1 MKQIGTLLAAVVML
15 AGVGFGA
22 MDDKDF
28 SIAAANGETTSKS
41 YVMRGTLHGIY
52 INAPSGSTGA
62 VTVATAHETLFTR
75 SITADGMYRPRV
87 STHTTA
93 GAAATFNTYSNTAA
107 TASAQL
113 AQTWYDKAA
122 LAGLVTVTVAETGV
136 GTNWVVT
143 LLYDK

>member
-1 MKQIGTLLAAVVML
+1 MHKLVTLLAGIVLL
-15 AGVGFGA
+15 AGVGFA
-22 MDDKDF
+22 DMDNKDF
-28 SIAAANGETTSKS
+28 TIAATNGATTDKS

-52 INAPSGSTGA
+52 INAPSGSTGS
-62 VTVATAHETLFTR
+62 VTVATAHETLFTS

-93 GAAATFNTYSNTAA
+93 GAAATFVGGTNNVANP
-107 TASAQL
+107 
-113 AQTWYDKAA
+113 WYDKAA

>member
-1 MKQIGTLLAAVVML
+1 MHKLVTLLAGIVLL
-15 AGVGFGA
+15 AGVGLGA

-28 SIAAANGETTSKS
+28 TIAAANGVTTNKS

-52 INAPSGSTGA
+52 INAPSGSTGS
-62 VTVATAHETLFTR
+62 VTVATEHETLFTR
-75 SITADGMYRPRV
+75 SITDDGMYRPRV

-93 GAAATFNTYSNTAA
+93 GAAATFNAYSNTAA